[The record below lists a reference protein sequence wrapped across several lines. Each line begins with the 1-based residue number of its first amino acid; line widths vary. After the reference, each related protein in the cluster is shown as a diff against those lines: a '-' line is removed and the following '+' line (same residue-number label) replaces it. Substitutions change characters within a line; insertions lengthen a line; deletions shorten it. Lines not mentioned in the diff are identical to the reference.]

1 MCINITESVL
11 LINHKTRG
19 ELSKYH
25 NQRRLLRYIVDR
37 DMSKKNE
44 LGRNISQM
52 DINIQQVQARGVGF
66 EPSSHDWGFLR
77 LVNPM
82 HV

>member
-37 DMSKKNE
+37 DMSKKMNSGVTSAKWILIFSKSKPGE
-44 LGRNISQM
+44 WDLIP
-52 DINIQQVQARGVGF
+52 QAMIGD
-66 EPSSHDWGFLR
+66 S
-77 LVNPM
+77 
-82 HV
+82 